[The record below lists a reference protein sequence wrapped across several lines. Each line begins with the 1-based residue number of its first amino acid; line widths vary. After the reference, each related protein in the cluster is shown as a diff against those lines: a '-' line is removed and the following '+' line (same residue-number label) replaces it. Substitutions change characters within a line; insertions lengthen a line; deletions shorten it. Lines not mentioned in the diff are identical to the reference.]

1 MENFRMNNTGTDSVV
16 AKKKQS
22 LRKILGEE
30 FLTSCQKTIMDQSI
44 SPEMDKID
52 RRSDM
57 MEGKTCNENLEKKCQ
72 EQSLNN
78 SEQKKEDQIHHM
90 EEKLHENTS
99 VADFISPKSR
109 PKLHG
114 NQENESMNRVNFD
127 REGHDSGGFRRLL
140 IEKTNHA
147 DKGRDGGLRDT
158 SVNKTDFSVDVL
170 PTEEL
175 PSGKWQCPRKRKPY
189 VGPPLKQLRLEQWI
203 NRAS

>member
-1 MENFRMNNTGTDSVV
+1 MNSTGTDSVV

-30 FLTSCQKTIMDQSI
+30 FLTNCQKTIMDQFI
-44 SPEMDKID
+44 LPEMDKID
-52 RRSDM
+52 PRSDM
-57 MEGKTCNENLEKKCQ
+57 LEGITCNENLEKKCQ

-78 SEQKKEDQIHHM
+78 SEQKKEDQIHYT
-90 EEKLHENTS
+90 EEKLHENSS
-99 VADFISPKSR
+99 VADFISPKSK

-114 NQENESMNRVNFD
+114 NQENESMNRGNFD

-140 IEKTNHA
+140 IEKTNHV
-147 DKGRDGGLRDT
+147 DKRRDGGLRDT
-158 SVNKTDFSVDVL
+158 SVNKTNFSIDVL
-170 PTEEL
+170 LTEEL